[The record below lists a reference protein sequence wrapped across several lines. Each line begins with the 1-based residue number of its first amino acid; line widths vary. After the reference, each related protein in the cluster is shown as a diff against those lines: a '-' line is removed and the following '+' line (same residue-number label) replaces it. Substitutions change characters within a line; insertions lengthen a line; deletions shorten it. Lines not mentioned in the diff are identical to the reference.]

1 MPIYRQP
8 LMAMAGNSNVSVY
21 SARSDSIREDVVEY
35 D

>member
-1 MPIYRQP
+1 MPIYRQ
-8 LMAMAGNSNVSVY
+8 LVVAMTGNSNVSVY